1 MPTADE
7 QVHLVTAAV
16 GFTSYGLLWLTAVW
30 GIVLRGGRTRHPA
43 VYGVHMTAG
52 LTALILGVVHGAAQL
67 AAPSGPV
74 RVVDLFVPFL
84 NPADRLGLGA
94 GVLGLELAVAATLAV
109 LARRRL
115 GAGRWQAVHTLTY
128 AAFTLVV
135 AHILISGPDTARTP
149 VWAAVV
155 VTWLFTLLLWLST
168 TPLAAGLRLR
178 RGDQAA
184 VYRRPTRADRQGDPR
199 PAGGGAAG
207 AAIAVDATRC
217 VRFGFCE
224 REAPEMF
231 RLRDDG
237 RLAFRAAVPPGQV
250 QSALRAAEACPARA
264 IAISRAAAGTFDR
277 WGGDAPA
284 QRRPPAAEVSYDE
297 PAYDEPAYDRREP
310 GYDQREPG
318 YDDAPPAYDYRAP
331 YDRGYY
337 DDRR

>member
-1 MPTADE
+1 M
-7 QVHLVTAAV
+7 TAAV

-30 GIVLRGGRTRHPA
+30 GIVLRGGRARRPA
-43 VYGVHMTAG
+43 VYGVHMVAG
-52 LTALILGVVHGAAQL
+52 LTALILGAVHGAAQL

-109 LARRRL
+109 LAQRRL
-115 GAGRWQAVHTLTY
+115 GAGRWQAVHTVTY

-135 AHILISGPDTARTP
+135 AHILISGPDTATTA
-149 VWAAVV
+149 VWGAVV
-155 VTWLFTLLLWLST
+155 VTWLFTLLLRLST
-168 TPLAAGLRLR
+168 MPMVARLRFR
-178 RGDQAA
+178 RGDPEEA
-184 VYRRPTRADRQGDPR
+184 YRPPVRSERRGGPR
-199 PAGGGAAG
+199 PAGGGGAG
-207 AAIAVDATRC
+207 AAIAVDAGRC

-224 REAPEMF
+224 REAPDLF

-250 QSALRAAEACPARA
+250 QVALRAAEACPARA
-264 IAISRAAAGTFDR
+264 IALSRAAPSSYDR
-277 WGGDAPA
+277 WGTEAPA
-284 QRRPPAAEVSYDE
+284 RRRPPAVDVAYESSVELSYD
-297 PAYDEPAYDRREP
+297 
-310 GYDQREPG
+310 
-318 YDDAPPAYDYRAP
+318 DDAPEQYERDYDDYRGP

>member
-1 MPTADE
+1 VPTADQ

-16 GFTSYGLLWLTAVW
+16 GFTSYGLMWLTAVW
-30 GIVLRGGRTRHPA
+30 GILLRGGRTRHPA

-52 LTALILGVVHGAAQL
+52 LTALTLGAVHGAAQL

-84 NPADRLGLGA
+84 NSADRLGIGA

-109 LARRRL
+109 LAQRRL

-135 AHILISGPDTARTP
+135 AHILVSGPDAATP
-149 VWAAVV
+149 AVWGTVFAS
-155 VTWLFTLLLWLST
+155 WLFTLLLRLST
-168 TPLAAGLRLR
+168 TPLAARLRLG
-178 RGDQAA
+178 RGDREAA
-184 VYRRPTRADRQGDPR
+184 YRRPVRADRAVRQR
-199 PAGGGAAG
+199 PAGGGG
-207 AAIAVDATRC
+207 EAAITVDATRC

-237 RLAFRAAVPPGQV
+237 RLAFRAAVPPGLV
-250 QSALRAAEACPARA
+250 QAALRAAESCPARA
-264 IAISRAAAGTFDR
+264 IAISRAAVDTFDR
-277 WGGDAPA
+277 WGADAPA
-284 QRRPPAAEVSYDE
+284 RPAPYERGS
-297 PAYDEPAYDRREP
+297 REEDQ
-310 GYDQREPG
+310 GYDGDRG
-318 YDDAPPAYDYRAP
+318 YRAP
-331 YDRGYY
+331 YDYERGYY